1 MTPLPW
7 EAPALAAPNALDVA
21 AASLFLDLDGT
32 LAPIMAR
39 PDQVG
44 PIAGRTALLQAL
56 SARLDGR
63 LAVISGRA
71 VCDIDRILAGA
82 VVAVAG
88 VHGLQRRAPDG
99 RLVEARPHPA
109 LSALGEDLRALAA
122 TLPGVLIED
131 KQLSVAIHYRA
142 APGAGKRLA
151 ALARRMAAE
160 HGLTLQAGDMVI
172 ELRTPGQDKG
182 DAISAFMDEAPFAG
196 SQPVFVGDDLTDEAG
211 FAAAARLG
219 GYGVLVGPARETRAA
234 RRLSDPSAVLAWL
247 GQAVLMEARP

>member
-1 MTPLPW
+1 MTPQAW
-7 EAPALAAPNALDVA
+7 EAPVLAAPTALDVA
-21 AASLFLDLDGT
+21 GASLFLDLDGT

-56 SARLDGR
+56 GARLGGR

-71 VCDIDRILAGA
+71 IGDIDRILAGA

-88 VHGLQRRAPDG
+88 VHGLQRRASGG
-99 RLVEARPHPA
+99 RVIEAHPHPA
-109 LSALGEDLRALAA
+109 LSALGDDLRSLAA

-131 KQLSVAIHYRA
+131 KRLSVAVHYRA
-142 APGAGKRLA
+142 APDAGKRLA

-182 DAISAFMDEAPFAG
+182 DAIAAFMDEPPFSG
-196 SQPVFVGDDLTDEAG
+196 SRPVFVGDDLTDESG

-219 GYGVLVGPARETRAA
+219 GYGVLVGPARETKAA
-234 RRLSDPSAVLAWL
+234 RRLRDPAAVLDWL
-247 GQAVLMEARP
+247 GQAVLMEARS